1 MKQATA
7 LDILKT
13 GKNVFL
19 TGSAGAGKTYTI
31 NQYLHYLRARD
42 VAVAVTAST
51 GIAATHMNGMTIHSW
66 AGIGISNELTA
77 KDIARIKKR
86 TVVVERI
93 ERTKVLVIDEISML
107 HRQQFELINQVLQAI
122 KENTLP
128 FGGIQLLVAGDFFQ
142 LPPIGEPHESNRD
155 KFAFMAQAWLDAD
168 FQICYLSEQHRQ
180 TTDKTAVLG
189 NTYYDLDLNAIL
201 NQIRSQQFTPH
212 IMPALTAT
220 AEHVLADNRTRLFT
234 HNVNVQ
240 AINEQELGKLTTAA
254 HTFRAWGEG
263 DEKLVETLKKSVRNT
278 PELVLKLG
286 AKVMFIKNNTELN
299 VSNGTMGKIVDF
311 VATTL
316 KQPNKQTNSPSN
328 NSPSKNLSEPLDEQA
343 LAADATALLDAIEQ
357 EQQADMADLLD
368 EVNGG
373 QSQQTHPTDD
383 DTAATDTADD
393 KLSEL
398 LYPLVELNDGRK
410 VIAEYDSWRIDDEE
424 GEILAAY
431 YHIPLTLAWAITI
444 HKSQGMTLD
453 AAEVDLSKTFEKGQG
468 YVALSRLKQLSG
480 LQLLGVNELSLQL
493 DPLARG
499 ADQRFQAI
507 SAEQEGEFLTR
518 SKKQLNDLHREFI
531 IRCRGTLDKEKIAAY
546 ENRAKQQQKLIEKRR
561 HAVQQLQSLAD
572 DTAGVITH
580 TVLETKALLD
590 ESLTIAEIAQARNLA
605 QSTVMGH
612 IEKIAEHFPRANIAH
627 LRPDDEWLQ
636 PIDKAYQKIA
646 KRDDK
651 RDKDND
657 GKIKIR
663 AIVEELRNAYSYNDV
678 KLALLFLK
686 PHGN

>member
-189 NTYYDLDLNAIL
+189 NTYYGLDLNAIL

-499 ADQRFQAI
+499 ADQRFQVI
-507 SAEQEGEFLTR
+507 SAEQEREFLTR

-531 IRCRGTLDKEKIAAY
+531 IQCRGTLDKEKIAAY

-572 DTAGVITH
+572 DAAGVITP

-663 AIVEELRNAYSYNDV
+663 AIVEELRNVYSYNDV

>member
-189 NTYYDLDLNAIL
+189 NTYYGLDLNAIL

-299 VSNGTMGKIVDF
+299 VSNGTMGKVVDF

-507 SAEQEGEFLTR
+507 STEQEREFLTR

-531 IRCRGTLDKEKIAAY
+531 IQCRGTLDKEKIAAY

-572 DTAGVITH
+572 DAAGVITP

-663 AIVEELRNAYSYNDV
+663 AIVEELRNVYSYNDV

>member
-189 NTYYDLDLNAIL
+189 NTYYGLDLNAIL

-299 VSNGTMGKIVDF
+299 VSNGTMGKVVDF

-507 SAEQEGEFLTR
+507 STEQEREFLTR

-531 IRCRGTLDKEKIAAY
+531 IQCRGTLDKEKIAAY

-572 DTAGVITH
+572 DAAGVITP

-686 PHGN
+686 LQGN

>member
-572 DTAGVITH
+572 DAAGVITP

-663 AIVEELRNAYSYNDV
+663 AIVEELRNVYSYNDV

>member
-189 NTYYDLDLNAIL
+189 NTYYGLDLNAIL

-507 SAEQEGEFLTR
+507 STEQEGEFLTR

-531 IRCRGTLDKEKIAAY
+531 IQCRGTLDKEKIAAY

-572 DTAGVITH
+572 DAAGVITP

-612 IEKIAEHFPRANIAH
+612 IEKIAEHFPRANKAH
-627 LRPDDEWLQ
+627 LRPDDEWLH

-663 AIVEELRNAYSYNDV
+663 AIVEELRNVYSYNDV

>member
-122 KENTLP
+122 NENTLP

-180 TTDKTAVLG
+180 KTDKTAVAG
-189 NTYYDLDLNAIL
+189 NTYYGLDLTAIL

-286 AKVMFIKNNTELN
+286 AKVMFIKNNAELN
-299 VSNGTMGKIVDF
+299 VSNGTMGKVVDF

-316 KQPNKQTNSPSN
+316 KQPNKKTDD
-328 NSPSKNLSEPLDEQA
+328 SPSKNSRQTITHLSRSMNKRWQQIQLPCSMPSNKNNKPIWQTCSMKSMAVNHNKLTPGMRRGMRMIPLR
-343 LAADATALLDAIEQ
+343 
-357 EQQADMADLLD
+357 
-368 EVNGG
+368 
-373 QSQQTHPTDD
+373 QTRLMTNSLSYFIPWLSSM
-383 DTAATDTADD
+383 TAAKSLLNMIHGVLMMKTA
-393 KLSEL
+393 KYWL
-398 LYPLVELNDGRK
+398 P
-410 VIAEYDSWRIDDEE
+410 I
-424 GEILAAY
+424 
-431 YHIPLTLAWAITI
+431 IT
-444 HKSQGMTLD
+444 
-453 AAEVDLSKTFEKGQG
+453 
-468 YVALSRLKQLSG
+468 
-480 LQLLGVNELSLQL
+480 
-493 DPLARG
+493 
-499 ADQRFQAI
+499 
-507 SAEQEGEFLTR
+507 
-518 SKKQLNDLHREFI
+518 
-531 IRCRGTLDKEKIAAY
+531 
-546 ENRAKQQQKLIEKRR
+546 
-561 HAVQQLQSLAD
+561 
-572 DTAGVITH
+572 
-580 TVLETKALLD
+580 
-590 ESLTIAEIAQARNLA
+590 
-605 QSTVMGH
+605 
-612 IEKIAEHFPRANIAH
+612 FP
-627 LRPDDEWLQ
+627 
-636 PIDKAYQKIA
+636 
-646 KRDDK
+646 
-651 RDKDND
+651 
-657 GKIKIR
+657 
-663 AIVEELRNAYSYNDV
+663 
-678 KLALLFLK
+678 
-686 PHGN
+686 

>member
-189 NTYYDLDLNAIL
+189 NTYYGLDLNAIL

-499 ADQRFQAI
+499 ADQRFQVI

-531 IRCRGTLDKEKIAAY
+531 IQCRGTLDKEKIAAY

-572 DTAGVITH
+572 DAAGVITP

-590 ESLTIAEIAQARNLA
+590 ESLTIAEIAQI
-605 QSTVMGH
+605 G
-612 IEKIAEHFPRANIAH
+612 RAH
-627 LRPDDEWLQ
+627 
-636 PIDKAYQKIA
+636 
-646 KRDDK
+646 
-651 RDKDND
+651 
-657 GKIKIR
+657 
-663 AIVEELRNAYSYNDV
+663 V
-678 KLALLFLK
+678 
-686 PHGN
+686 

>member
-189 NTYYDLDLNAIL
+189 NTYYGLDLNAIL

-663 AIVEELRNAYSYNDV
+663 AIVEELRNVYSYNDV

>member
-189 NTYYDLDLNAIL
+189 NTYYGLDLNAIL

-507 SAEQEGEFLTR
+507 STEQEREFLTR

-531 IRCRGTLDKEKIAAY
+531 IQCRGTLDKEKIAAY

-572 DTAGVITH
+572 DAAGVITP

-590 ESLTIAEIAQARNLA
+590 
-605 QSTVMGH
+605 
-612 IEKIAEHFPRANIAH
+612 
-627 LRPDDEWLQ
+627 
-636 PIDKAYQKIA
+636 
-646 KRDDK
+646 
-651 RDKDND
+651 
-657 GKIKIR
+657 
-663 AIVEELRNAYSYNDV
+663 
-678 KLALLFLK
+678 
-686 PHGN
+686 

>member
-189 NTYYDLDLNAIL
+189 NTYYGLDLNAIL
-201 NQIRSQQFTPH
+201 NQIRSKQFTPH

-507 SAEQEGEFLTR
+507 STEQEREFLTR

-531 IRCRGTLDKEKIAAY
+531 IQCRGTLDKEKIAAY

-572 DTAGVITH
+572 DAAGVITP

-663 AIVEELRNAYSYNDV
+663 AIVEELRNVYSYNDV

>member
-180 TTDKTAVLG
+180 KADKTAVAG
-189 NTYYDLDLNAIL
+189 NTYYGLDLNAIL

-299 VSNGTMGKIVDF
+299 VSNGTMGKVVDF

-343 LAADATALLDAIEQ
+343 LAADESALLDAIEQ
-357 EQQADMADLLD
+357 E
-368 EVNGG
+368 
-373 QSQQTHPTDD
+373 
-383 DTAATDTADD
+383 
-393 KLSEL
+393 
-398 LYPLVELNDGRK
+398 
-410 VIAEYDSWRIDDEE
+410 
-424 GEILAAY
+424 
-431 YHIPLTLAWAITI
+431 
-444 HKSQGMTLD
+444 
-453 AAEVDLSKTFEKGQG
+453 
-468 YVALSRLKQLSG
+468 
-480 LQLLGVNELSLQL
+480 
-493 DPLARG
+493 
-499 ADQRFQAI
+499 
-507 SAEQEGEFLTR
+507 
-518 SKKQLNDLHREFI
+518 
-531 IRCRGTLDKEKIAAY
+531 
-546 ENRAKQQQKLIEKRR
+546 
-561 HAVQQLQSLAD
+561 
-572 DTAGVITH
+572 
-580 TVLETKALLD
+580 
-590 ESLTIAEIAQARNLA
+590 
-605 QSTVMGH
+605 
-612 IEKIAEHFPRANIAH
+612 
-627 LRPDDEWLQ
+627 
-636 PIDKAYQKIA
+636 
-646 KRDDK
+646 
-651 RDKDND
+651 
-657 GKIKIR
+657 
-663 AIVEELRNAYSYNDV
+663 
-678 KLALLFLK
+678 
-686 PHGN
+686 

>member
-189 NTYYDLDLNAIL
+189 NTYYGLDLNAIL

-507 SAEQEGEFLTR
+507 STEQEREFLTR

-531 IRCRGTLDKEKIAAY
+531 IQCRGTLDKEKIAAY
-546 ENRAKQQQKLIEKRR
+546 ENRAKQQQKLMEKRR

-572 DTAGVITH
+572 DAAGVITP

-636 PIDKAYQKIA
+636 PI
-646 KRDDK
+646 
-651 RDKDND
+651 
-657 GKIKIR
+657 
-663 AIVEELRNAYSYNDV
+663 E
-678 KLALLFLK
+678 
-686 PHGN
+686 

>member
-51 GIAATHMNGMTIHSW
+51 GIASTHMNGMTIHSW

-189 NTYYDLDLNAIL
+189 NTYYGLDLNAIL

-507 SAEQEGEFLTR
+507 STEQEREFLTR

-531 IRCRGTLDKEKIAAY
+531 IQCRGTLDKEKIAAY

-572 DTAGVITH
+572 DAAGVITP

-663 AIVEELRNAYSYNDV
+663 AIVEELRNVYSYNDV